1 LSGDEMIDFS
11 KDFDS
16 IFLKKLN
23 SPIQYSSVIL
33 RVSEINLNSKPI
45 RMMLISEPLIFQ
57 NCSWKFSK
65 PMTPDIINSPV
76 SLRINE
82 LIQSHNITDSGGNLF
97 KDNEEKKSTKYSYQ
111 DFLEKMKHKSTLHLV
126 KSIKK
131 FNDSILNSEFD
142 DKTHETITSFLSS
155 MEETIT
161 NHHLWK
167 DASEIELDNTIEGLE
182 KYVTSKLYN
191 K

>member
-1 LSGDEMIDFS
+1 MIDFS
-11 KDFDS
+11 KDLDS

-57 NCSWKFSK
+57 NCTWKFSK
-65 PMTPDIINSPV
+65 PETMSSPV

-82 LIQSHNITDSGGNLF
+82 LIQSHNISDSGGNLF

-111 DFLEKMKHKSTLHLV
+111 DFLEKMKHKSTLFLV

-142 DKTHETITSFLSS
+142 DKTHETISSFLSS

-161 NHHLWK
+161 NHNLWK

-182 KYVTSKLYN
+182 KYVTSKLYS